1 MQQKIMTLQEDF
13 KNPNQIKAIM
23 FDIFN
28 GHGVKTEF
36 HKKILF
42 SQYIF
47 YADELFSNVR
57 FLDVGTSHIR
67 VTLFVR
73 VFPVNYLFLKA
84 FLIRYF
90 VSRKISTQ

>member
-36 HKKILF
+36 HKKI
-42 SQYIF
+42 
-47 YADELFSNVR
+47 
-57 FLDVGTSHIR
+57 FLVSTYFTRMSCFQTS
-67 VTLFVR
+67 
-73 VFPVNYLFLKA
+73 
-84 FLIRYF
+84 
-90 VSRKISTQ
+90 VSWM

>member
-13 KNPNQIKAIM
+13 KNPNKIKAIM

-57 FLDVGTSHIR
+57 FLDVGTSHTR

>member
-36 HKKILF
+36 HK
-42 SQYIF
+42 
-47 YADELFSNVR
+47 
-57 FLDVGTSHIR
+57 
-67 VTLFVR
+67 
-73 VFPVNYLFLKA
+73 
-84 FLIRYF
+84 
-90 VSRKISTQ
+90 